1 MVEGNNESKNDS
13 PELNPNTP
21 GDVLPTRRSLRP
33 LAHSRSVSRPH
44 EGTVVATAAPTARR
58 RTGTSK
64 TTRRLRSTAILALVV
79 PGLVATV
86 GLPAVA
92 AFNDTDDSKLSASVV
107 QTIKDSGAQTLSV
120 KSDVEAQKLDA
131 DEYSAT
137 TVEELAA
144 NRAQEEAEAAAERR
158 AEVAAEQES
167 ASTEFESAA
176 VLASDTEN
184 TVALNTDTSY
194 QSQIFAEALKYQGV
208 PYVFGGA
215 TPAGFDCS
223 GFVKYVYA
231 KFGVNLPHSSTA
243 QGAMGTTIPISEAVP
258 GDLLVAPGHIGFY
271 AGNGQILHASQPG
284 VPLRIGGLY
293 QDYHA
298 VRLPIG

>member
-1 MVEGNNESKNDS
+1 M
-13 PELNPNTP
+13 NPNTH

-44 EGTVVATAAPTARR
+44 ESTTAVAPTATKAR
-58 RTGTSK
+58 RTGPTK
-64 TTRRLRSTAILALVV
+64 TTRRIRSTAILALVV

-92 AFNDTDDSKLSASVV
+92 AFNSPEDSQVGASLV
-107 QTIKDSGAQTLSV
+107 QTLKESGTQTLSV
-120 KSDVEAQKLDA
+120 SGDVEAQEVDV
-131 DEYSAT
+131 DTYSAT
-137 TVEELAA
+137 TREELAA
-144 NRAQEEAEAAAERR
+144 TAAQEEADAAAERR
-158 AEVAAEQES
+158 AEAAAEQET
-167 ASTEFESAA
+167 AETEYESAT

-184 TVALNTDTSY
+184 TVALNDDTSY
-194 QSQIFAEALKYQGV
+194 QSQLFAEALKYQGV

-231 KFGVNLPHSSTA
+231 KFGVSLPHSSTA
-243 QGAMGTTIPISEAVP
+243 QGAMGTTIPLSEAVP

-284 VPLRIGGLY
+284 VPLRIGGMY